1 MLQMPLLQQ
10 QMQCEPQQEVDLPFS
25 QNLILSVAPHFC
37 FAPANSVLS
46 IQSTECN
53 WRGNIWLLGGRVL
66 SLRVHENLRLLWVSA
81 DEFERKK

>member
-25 QNLILSVAPHFC
+25 QNLILSVAPHFR

-46 IQSTECN
+46 TQSAECN
-53 WRGNIWLLGGRVL
+53 WRGDIWLHGRRVL

-81 DEFERKK
+81 DQFERKK